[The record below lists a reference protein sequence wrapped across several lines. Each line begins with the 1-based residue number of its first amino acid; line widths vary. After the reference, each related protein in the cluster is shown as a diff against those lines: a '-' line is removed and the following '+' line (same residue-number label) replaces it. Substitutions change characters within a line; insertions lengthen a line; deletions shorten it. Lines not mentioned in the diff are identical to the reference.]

1 MVDTLKNQAPV
12 EAYAGLRGGVPSF
25 LFESAGRSG
34 PRTGRYSLAGRG
46 NGTTLWG
53 SKGNY
58 ELKSDHS
65 SRKISDPLSI
75 LNFPP
80 SLSSSLP
87 LSSSGRKAWV
97 GALGYGLRTQIE
109 DVPSRS
115 AEGSQWPDVALMQS
129 SGTLVWDHPAHDFKI
144 LGSFDDLGSQQS
156 PSGALSPSRRVSPS
170 PPRGRGF
177 TAGPPELDQDQ
188 AGFVS
193 RVKRAK
199 EAIAE
204 GEIYQANLSLRFRG
218 KWEGDPLD
226 LYRALRSINP
236 SPFAGYIEFPER
248 GLAIVSSSPER
259 LVSLRGSRISMR
271 PIAGTR
277 PRGGDLGSD
286 RALKQEMF
294 LSAKERA
301 EHVMLVDLARNDL
314 GRVASWGSVSVEE
327 LFVGEAYSHV
337 QHIVSEVSGRLHQG
351 KNIAEILRAT
361 FPGGTITGCPKVR
374 SMEIIEA
381 LEPSPRGFYTGSCGY
396 VLPDGMSD
404 WNILIRTI
412 AIQRDPKSGEG
423 FYEFGA
429 GAGIVADSIPE
440 KEYEECLHKAKA
452 MAQALGHPIST

>member
-1 MVDTLKNQAPV
+1 MKGPKNTLQV
-12 EAYAGLRGGVPSF
+12 
-25 LFESAGRSG
+25 
-34 PRTGRYSLAGRG
+34 T
-46 NGTTLWG
+46 
-53 SKGNY
+53 
-58 ELKSDHS
+58 
-65 SRKISDPLSI
+65 DPLSV
-75 LNFPP
+75 LNFPR
-80 SLSSSLP
+80 SLP
-87 LSSSGRKAWV
+87 LSLSPPLSSWV

-109 DVPSRS
+109 DVPRRS
-115 AEGSQWPDVALMQS
+115 SEGSQWPDVALMQS
-129 SGTLVWDHPAHDFKI
+129 SGTLVWDHPSNSLEIRGSAEDL
-144 LGSFDDLGSQQS
+144 LGSESS
-156 PSGALSPSRRVSPS
+156 PVSNYS
-170 PPRGRGF
+170 SLPRGQGF
-177 TAGPPELDQDQ
+177 MAGPIELDQDQ

-218 KWEGDPLD
+218 KWEGDPFS
-226 LYRALRSINP
+226 LYLALRSINP
-236 SPFAGYIEFPER
+236 SPFAGYIEFPDR
-248 GLAIVSSSPER
+248 GLALVSSSPER
-259 LVSLRGSRISMR
+259 LVSLRGSRISVR

-277 PRGGDLGSD
+277 PRGGDLGHD

-314 GRVASWGSVSVEE
+314 GRVSTWGSVSVEE

-337 QHIVSEVSGRLHQG
+337 QHIVSEVSGQLHHG
-351 KNIAEILRAT
+351 KSIVDILRAT

-429 GAGIVADSIPE
+429 GAGIVADSSPE